1 MTQYGVRPGLL
12 GKTKQRE
19 KHQKEGPIVM
29 HGLRFPDCHSQARPQ
44 GDPAE
49 QRMSLAT
56 GPLPL
61 CQGPSVTRLSVLP
74 TVRALNVQPSWSL
87 EFLGNPLRVQVFCS
101 LQREATCVQAPCR
114 NMLKAESQGGENKSH
129 PQPPR
134 QSYWLA
140 FPRQLQRHGMR
151 FFSTKKQHTYFC

>member
-1 MTQYGVRPGLL
+1 MGAPRTLRKS
-12 GKTKQRE
+12 KTKRE
-19 KHQKEGPIVM
+19 TPEGRPHCDAWTPIPRLPQP
-29 HGLRFPDCHSQARPQ
+29 GPSTGRPS
-44 GDPAE
+44 GTKDVF
-49 QRMSLAT
+49 SDGAT
-56 GPLPL
+56 PL

-74 TVRALNVQPSWSL
+74 TVRALNVQPTWSL